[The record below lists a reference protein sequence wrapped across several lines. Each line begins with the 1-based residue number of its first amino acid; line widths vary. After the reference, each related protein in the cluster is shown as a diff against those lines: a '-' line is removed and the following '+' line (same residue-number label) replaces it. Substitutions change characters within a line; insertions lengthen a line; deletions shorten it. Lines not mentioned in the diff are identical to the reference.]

1 MRNFTTYLLSTIALL
16 TLLCSCERDTKI
28 IYLIEVESVNCTY
41 EAKEEIEITYRLHEN
56 ILNSDARYNITT
68 DADWVTINRF
78 SKLGK
83 FSVSID
89 ENEGDTRIANISISV
104 DGCKPANM
112 TLTQWG
118 APPTE
123 ANHTLMYLFMGT
135 SLSRYFDINIRD
147 ASYAIGQGILGN
159 KNRVLFFRQENTTKG
174 YIGEIC
180 FISDNEC
187 IERRLVEDIAIS
199 NTHITPQEMG
209 ELIATMAKH
218 APAKRYGLVCAGHG
232 QAWLPRDVVN
242 NDADIS
248 KFSLGYTP
256 WIKAEG
262 AEVTR
267 AYGEA
272 KVMLNIPELASAIE
286 LSSIELDY
294 ILFDACFMSNIETVY
309 DLRNVANY
317 IIASPC
323 EIMGNGFPYE
333 RTLPYLFMDE
343 GMTSDYEK
351 AAESYYIYYRDDYN
365 QNARCGSVTL
375 FDCAEIK
382 ALAEA
387 TKNVINSA
395 TEEYDKKQLQT
406 YEGQAVHHFFDFG
419 QWVNVVATD
428 STALD
433 TFNTQLSKTVIA
445 KYTLSSFYSAYGSYG
460 TYPINLNVYSG
471 VTTSAPSEAFPNAW
485 HETNWY
491 KDVCAVSE
499 N

>member
-1 MRNFTTYLLSTIALL
+1 MKNFITYLLSTITLL

-28 IYLIEVESVNCTY
+28 IYLIEVNNVNCTS
-41 EAKEEIEITYRLHEN
+41 EAKDDIEITYRLHEN
-56 ILNSDARYNITT
+56 ILSSDAQYNITT

-83 FSVSID
+83 FSVNIT
-89 ENEGDTRIANISISV
+89 ENEGETRIANISISV
-104 DGCKPANM
+104 EGCKTATM

-135 SLSRYFDINIRD
+135 SLHRYFETNIKD
-147 ASYAIGQGILGN
+147 ASYAIGQGILSN

-187 IERRLVEDIAIS
+187 IERRLVEDIEVS
-199 NTHITPQEMG
+199 NTQITPQEVG
-209 ELIATMAKH
+209 ELIATMAKL

-232 QAWLPRDVVN
+232 QAWLPREVVN

-248 KFSLGYTP
+248 KFGIGYTP

-272 KVMLNIPELASAIE
+272 KVTLNIPELASAIE
-286 LSSIELDY
+286 LSSVELDY

-309 DLRNVANY
+309 DLRNSANY

-323 EIMGNGFPYE
+323 EIMGRGFPYDK
-333 RTLPYLFMDE
+333 TLPYLFMDE
-343 GMTSDYEK
+343 GMISDYEK

-365 QNARCGSVTL
+365 LSTRSGSITL
-375 FDCAEIK
+375 FDCAEIE
-382 ALAEA
+382 ALTEA
-387 TKNVINSA
+387 TKSVMSSA

-406 YEGQAVHHFFDFG
+406 YEGKTTHQFFDFG
-419 QWVNVVATD
+419 QWVNVVACD
-428 STALD
+428 KEALAQFNAQFD
-433 TFNTQLSKTVIA
+433 KCIIATF
-445 KYTLSSFYSAYGSYG
+445 TLDSFYSAYGQYG
-460 TYPINLNVYSG
+460 TYPINLDVYSG

-485 HETNWY
+485 RETNWY
-491 KDVCAVSE
+491 NYVWGE
-499 N
+499 